1 MKEDTFVGHLEE
13 LRKRIIIIILS
24 ILITSIGSYI
34 YVDNIINILI
44 KPIGK
49 LIFIKPTEALFTK
62 LKVAILSGI
71 LIALPVILYQIWQ
84 FIGPALFEL
93 EKKYLRFA
101 IFFSY
106 ILFILGI
113 SFAYFIVFPIGIK
126 FLLNM
131 GTENIYP
138 FISLS
143 GYMDFLIIF
152 VLAFGIIFQ
161 LPLVILILTQMKIIT
176 PKWLS
181 NSRKHIILAIFI
193 VAAIVTPGPD
203 IFSQFAMAIPTLLLY
218 EVSIILSKLV
228 YKK

>member
-44 KPIGK
+44 KPVGK

-62 LKVAILSGI
+62 LKVAILCGI
-71 LIALPVILYQIWQ
+71 LIALPVVLYQIWQ

-93 EKKYLRFA
+93 EKKYLKFA

-106 ILFILGI
+106 SLFIFGV

-131 GTENIYP
+131 GTQNIQP

-143 GYMDFLIIF
+143 SYIDFLIIF
-152 VLAFGIIFQ
+152 VLTSGIIFQ
-161 LPLVILILTQMKIIT
+161 LPLIILIMTKIGIIT
-176 PKWLS
+176 PKWLTD
-181 NSRKHIILAIFI
+181 SRKHIILVIFI
-193 VAAIVTPGPD
+193 IAAIITPGPD